1 MREGRGVFTFG
12 TGGFTFRIRLRKNI
26 AILGSTGS
34 IGCNGLDVIENLGPP
49 YRAVAL
55 SAHRQADKLLEQ
67 VRRHRPAAVAITDEG
82 VDRSVVDQIKQL
94 GAEVYPGEQGMV
106 RLATR
111 EDVDIVLAAVVGA
124 AGLPAVIAAV
134 SAGKTLALANK
145 ESLVVAGSLVI
156 PEARKRGVPI
166 LPVDSEHSAVFQAMQ
181 CGKAKEVRRVILT
194 ASGGPFRSATRE
206 QIERATLADALN
218 HPTWR
223 MGNKITIDSATM
235 FNKGLEIIEACW
247 LFDLPPEK
255 VEVVVHPESI
265 IHSMVEFVDGSVI
278 AQLSPPDMR
287 TPIQYA
293 LTYPHRAEGV
303 SKRLDITGAFKLH
316 FEPPDFERFP
326 ALRIAYDVAKRGGT
340 LGAVMNA
347 ANEAAVAAFTSGNIP
362 FGEIS
367 RLVELTIARHRL
379 QPHPTLD
386 DLLEADRWARQTV
399 QSLCAARDPAV
410 LARERFVYWVWA

>member
-1 MREGRGVFTFG
+1 MS
-12 TGGFTFRIRLRKNI
+12 KNI

-34 IGCNGLDVIENLGPP
+34 IGCNALDVIENLGPP

-55 SAHRQADKLLEQ
+55 SAHRQTDKLLEQ
-67 VRRHRPAAVAITDEG
+67 ARRHRPVAVAITDDS
-82 VDRSVVDQIKQL
+82 VDLAIVEQVRGL
-94 GAEVYPGEQGMV
+94 GAEVYLGDQGMV

-111 EDVDIVLAAVVGA
+111 PDVDIVLAAVVGA

-134 SAGKTLALANK
+134 QAGKTLALANK
-145 ESLVVAGSLVI
+145 ESLVVAGSLLI
-156 PEARKRGVPI
+156 PEARRRGVTI
-166 LPVDSEHSAVFQAMQ
+166 LPVDSEHSAVFQALQ
-181 CGKAKEVRRVILT
+181 CGHAREVRRVILT
-194 ASGGPFRSATRE
+194 ASGGPFRLASRE

-223 MGNKITIDSATM
+223 MGNKISIDSATM

-247 LFDLPPEK
+247 LFDLPPSK

-293 LTYPHRAEGV
+293 LTYPHRAPGV
-303 SKRLDITGAFKLH
+303 SRQFDITKAFELH
-316 FEPPDFERFP
+316 FEPPDLDRFP
-326 ALRIAYDVAKRGGT
+326 ALRIAYDVATRGGT

-347 ANEAAVAAFTSGNIP
+347 ANEAAVAEFTSGNVA

-367 RLVELTIARHRL
+367 RLVELTIARHSL
-379 QPHPTLD
+379 QANPTLD
-386 DLLEADRWARQTV
+386 DLTEADRWARQTV
-399 QSLCAARDPAV
+399 QSLCPARSPAT
-410 LARERFVYWVWA
+410 AMAN